1 VLERR
6 GETLISVT
14 DPEPGE
20 YDLVIAHTLHPEFD
34 YAIVDGC
41 GPLLDCTYRLPGRN
55 EHL

>member
-14 DPEPGE
+14 DPEADE
-20 YDLVIAHTLHPEFD
+20 YDLVIAHTLHPGHD
-34 YAIVDGC
+34 YGFVEDT
-41 GPLLDCTYRLPGRN
+41 GPLLDCTYRLPGCN